1 MEYGLYIGI
10 DVSKESFTVC
20 IKNSK
25 SKTIFQGSFPQS
37 SEGFQNFLNTINDLS
52 SDSITIVGMESTSIY
67 YLNLFSFLIENNI
80 NTVIINPS
88 VIKSFFDFKSRGSKS
103 DRKDASMIADY
114 LLYTKP
120 ESSDK
125 DKLTELKLLSRE
137 KEKLSKEVSH
147 LKDEI
152 LRCLFNL
159 FPELERNYNVFT
171 KGMLYFLLK
180 FPSARKIRK
189 SRRRVVEY
197 EFNKAFEGRGKKP
210 SFSADDIIELAD
222 KSIGIDS
229 KALEEILVTK
239 INMLLTIEEEID
251 KFDKLISERIED
263 IQIDKITIITSIP
276 GIGKSLA
283 TSFICEVP
291 EIEIFKSS
299 KSLVAFVGVDPLVR
313 RSGQYI
319 GRLGISKKGN
329 RHLRRTV
336 YLMAM
341 NVIRFEGKFRE
352 FYLRLRERG
361 KTYMEAVIAVANK
374 LLRTIY
380 AMLTQHAL
388 YSPNYS

>member
-1 MEYGLYIGI
+1 MEYGLYIGV
-10 DVSKESFTVC
+10 DVSKESFAVC
-20 IKNSK
+20 IKSPNGK
-25 SKTIFQGSFPQS
+25 ILFQGSFPQS

-52 SDSITIVGMESTSIY
+52 PNSNPIVGMESTSIY
-67 YLNLFSFLIENNI
+67 YLNLFSFLVENNI

-88 VIKSFFDFKSRGSKS
+88 AIKSFAELKSRGSKS
-103 DRKDASMIADY
+103 DRKDAYIIAEY

-120 ESSDK
+120 EPSSK
-125 DKLTELKLLSRE
+125 EKLTELKLLSRE
-137 KEKLSKEVSH
+137 REKLSKEASH

-159 FPELERNYNVFT
+159 FPELERTYNVFT
-171 KGMLYFLLK
+171 KGMLQFLLK
-180 FPSARKIRK
+180 FPSARKIK
-189 SRRRVVEY
+189 KAKRRTVEY

-210 SFSADDIIELAD
+210 SFTANDIIELAS

-229 KALEEILVTK
+229 KALEEILITK

-263 IQIDKITIITSIP
+263 IQIDKIDIITSIP

-291 EIEIFKSS
+291 EIEIFKSGR
-299 KSLVAFVGVDPLVR
+299 SLVAFAGFDPLVK
-313 RSGQYI
+313 RSGQYV
-319 GRLGISKKGN
+319 GRLGISKKGS

-336 YLMAM
+336 YIMAM
-341 NVIRFEGKFRE
+341 NVIRFEGTFRR

-361 KTYMEAVIAVANK
+361 KTYMEAVVAVANK

-380 AMLTQHAL
+380 AMLIHRTP